1 MLPVQ
6 VVTGSVVVGCDG
18 SWHSEQAVRVATMEA
33 RRRGAGLVLLAV
45 AEVERNVPDRLQW
58 LAQATEDAV
67 EGAKAVA
74 ERALTHVV
82 ELAPTQPTQ
91 VVIATD
97 FAAPEVAATGR
108 VASLLVLGR
117 HGLHGQL
124 AFSLG
129 STSAELARRFA
140 CPVLIGRDQSSLDE
154 PGRGAEP
161 PVVLVG
167 LDAGKDC
174 ARVLR
179 VAADEAAVRGARLV
193 AVHALN
199 ASPAHTNVA
208 LAVGWRRVHD
218 AMRSAGLP
226 VGVPSRLVITRDDPV
241 TALLLRARPQDLL
254 VVGTRG
260 GGRLAGLVQGS
271 VSRAVLDAMPCD
283 VLVVPQPRP
292 GQPGNQSNPG
302 DLALAGTDAA
312 QRP

>member
-1 MLPVQ
+1 
-6 VVTGSVVVGCDG
+6 
-18 SWHSEQAVRVATMEA
+18 
-33 RRRGAGLVLLAV
+33 
-45 AEVERNVPDRLQW
+45 
-58 LAQATEDAV
+58 
-67 EGAKAVA
+67 
-74 ERALTHVV
+74 
-82 ELAPTQPTQ
+82 
-91 VVIATD
+91 
-97 FAAPEVAATGR
+97 
-108 VASLLVLGR
+108 
-117 HGLHGQL
+117 
-124 AFSLG
+124 
-129 STSAELARRFA
+129 
-140 CPVLIGRDQSSLDE
+140 VLIGRDLSSLDE
-154 PGRGAEP
+154 PVHGAEP

-199 ASPAHTNVA
+199 TAPAHTKVA

-271 VSRAVLDAMPCD
+271 VSRAVLDSMPCD

-292 GQPGNQSNPG
+292 GQPGNQSAPG

-312 QRP
+312 QRS